1 MNDAANIQA
10 IRSERLKDLRTSMGI
25 STKALADATGISVGS
40 LNTWENDDA
49 TAGKTSTDG
58 IKLENLIKLADFYGV
73 SLDYLAGRTDV
84 KSPSPT
90 VQGVCEYTG
99 LREKSVNLLHSVKE
113 TAINDEFMDFSF
125 TLTAASF
132 EPELLKEPDM
142 IDIKKKLT
150 RIVSVKASEQMLNG
164 LNALLE
170 CDRIKGLLL
179 DLDDYI
185 KSSKKRHKDPW
196 YDTGLMPKALRSEDV
211 IYLEKNGYRTLS
223 PLESADYAYFKVN
236 NLFSDI
242 LKHEIVKEVSDDGE
256 H

>member
-10 IRSERLKDLRTSMGI
+10 IRSERLKDLRTSKGI

-90 VQGVCEYTG
+90 LQGVCEYTG
-99 LREKSVNLLHSVKE
+99 LTEKVVEKLNVHVERIKE
-113 TAINDEFMDFSF
+113 NHPLAFGSEYMLESLSLFLECKSSM
-125 TLTAASF
+125 TLF
-132 EPELLKEPDM
+132 
-142 IDIKKKLT
+142 
-150 RIVSVKASEQMLNG
+150 
-164 LNALLE
+164 ALLSHYIQAKE
-170 CDRIKGLLL
+170 KAVQQSGMAGLLTPSEIL
-179 DLDDYI
+179 MQTT
-185 KSSKKRHKDPW
+185 KSFQNLKQK
-196 YDTGLMPKALRSEDV
+196 
-211 IYLEKNGYRTLS
+211 GYRLLS
-223 PLESADYAYFKVN
+223 PYDAVDYAYFQASDK
-236 NLFSDI
+236 FADI
-242 LKHEIVKEVSDDGE
+242 LKDELGEEEESDDGE

>member
-1 MNDAANIQA
+1 MNDVANIQA

-90 VQGVCEYTG
+90 LQGVCEYTG
-99 LREKSVNLLHSVKE
+99 LTEKVVEKLNVHVERIKE
-113 TAINDEFMDFSF
+113 NHPLAFGSEYMLESLSLFLECKSSM
-125 TLTAASF
+125 TLF
-132 EPELLKEPDM
+132 
-142 IDIKKKLT
+142 
-150 RIVSVKASEQMLNG
+150 
-164 LNALLE
+164 ALLSHY
-170 CDRIKGLLL
+170 IQAKGKAEQQRKR
-179 DLDDYI
+179 DYLI
-185 KSSKKRHKDPW
+185 TPSAFLMASSKRFRD
-196 YDTGLMPKALRSEDV
+196 
-211 IYLEKNGYRTLS
+211 LEEKGYQLLT
-223 PLESADYAYFKVN
+223 PDDAVDYAYFQASDQ
-236 NLFSDI
+236 FADI
-242 LKHEIVKEVSDDGE
+242 LKDELGEEEESDDGE

>member
-90 VQGVCEYTG
+90 LQGVCEYTG
-99 LREKSVNLLHSVKE
+99 LTEKVVEKLNVHVERIKENCGSFFLCGLVVYSNIRKVVVLLLHRAVSC
-113 TAINDEFMDFSF
+113 NSF
-125 TLTAASF
+125 LW
-132 EPELLKEPDM
+132 P
-142 IDIKKKLT
+142 
-150 RIVSVKASEQMLNG
+150 
-164 LNALLE
+164 
-170 CDRIKGLLL
+170 
-179 DLDDYI
+179 
-185 KSSKKRHKDPW
+185 
-196 YDTGLMPKALRSEDV
+196 
-211 IYLEKNGYRTLS
+211 
-223 PLESADYAYFKVN
+223 
-236 NLFSDI
+236 
-242 LKHEIVKEVSDDGE
+242 
-256 H
+256 